1 MNTLHRLLT
10 SSKYVCLL
18 IKWLYTSDFKL
29 FVPFVNN
36 SFLNSLP
43 TDYTVDTVFLI
54 DFVYSIANNIY
65 NI

>member
-1 MNTLHRLLT
+1 
-10 SSKYVCLL
+10 
-18 IKWLYTSDFKL
+18 LYTSDFKL